1 PRSGLE
7 NRVSDRTAAVLYFD
21 GAQCQEK
28 LSTQQQRQRARA
40 KALEAADS
48 HLQTFTE
55 TLANGGRIR
64 KRHFSNIKKQLANSF
79 HWDSEA
85 RDSLVLFLRNRG
97 WTVVQCATEADVAI
111 AADAVQGDIVISGDS
126 DLFIYK
132 HVTVVWRPVRDG
144 GFLEYRKSDVL
155 SALGFKSAEQLTALG
170 VVSTNDYN
178 HSIYGLGCETNYK
191 ILKDI
196 DTSGS
201 DEVKEYLADE
211 RVVLKNKSKVTFNT
225 SISVFVDLKQ
235 TPITPSHHDD
245 AASLKTRLGDI
256 KRRFKEACGK
266 LTEQKRAQLASKLA
280 AKR

>member
-1 PRSGLE
+1 MGCLAFWRFVAAKNRYKPSNRKPHSMQEALGGQGNKLRVDVQGAFFSTIRYAYANNPGLE
-7 NRVSDRTAAVLYFD
+7 AAHHLVLKKLENCVSDRTAAVLYFD

-48 HLQTFTE
+48 HLQTLTE

-64 KRHFSNIKKQLANSF
+64 KRHFSNIKKQLTNSF
-79 HWDSEA
+79 RWDSEA

-111 AADAVQGDIVISGDS
+111 AADAVQGDIILSGDS

-132 HVTVVWRPVRDG
+132 HVTVVWRPARDG

-155 SALGFKSAEQLTALG
+155 RALGFKSAEQLTALG

-178 HSIYGLGCETNYK
+178 HSVYGLGCETNYK

-201 DEVKEYLADE
+201 DE
-211 RVVLKNKSKVTFNT
+211 
-225 SISVFVDLKQ
+225 
-235 TPITPSHHDD
+235 
-245 AASLKTRLGDI
+245 
-256 KRRFKEACGK
+256 
-266 LTEQKRAQLASKLA
+266 
-280 AKR
+280 